1 MLRLHKGRTKSFPDL
16 GRSDLEITS
25 VLIIVIPAQAGTQ
38 WRRFL
43 VFAVELTFA
52 GSRDNQSQSH
62 WVTRFA
68 RPFGAA
74 LRAFYAQALV
84 RPAPE

>member
-1 MLRLHKGRTKSFPDL
+1 MTSDFP
-16 GRSDLEITS
+16 
-25 VLIIVIPAQAGTQ
+25 IVIPAQAGTQ
-38 WRRFL
+38 WHQFS
-43 VFAVELTFA
+43 VFAIELTCA
-52 GSRDNQSQSH
+52 NSRDNRSQSH
-62 WVTRFA
+62 WVTHFA